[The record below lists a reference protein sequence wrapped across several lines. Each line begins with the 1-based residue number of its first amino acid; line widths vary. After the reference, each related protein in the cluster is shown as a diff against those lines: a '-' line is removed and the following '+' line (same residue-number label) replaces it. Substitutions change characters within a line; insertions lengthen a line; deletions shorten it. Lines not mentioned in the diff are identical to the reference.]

1 MESTRVSEPI
11 SEVSF
16 VFVIVYKVVV
26 EDGVPL
32 FDEVGTQFFNPVGF
46 GGDLVVMLRGRHR
59 LVHSLVII
67 MSTQ

>member
-26 EDGVPL
+26 QDGVPL
-32 FDEVGTQFFNPVGF
+32 FYEVGTQFFNPVGF